1 MNCLARRFVRYAE
14 MDTRSDP
21 SSFSVPSTPGQTA
34 LLAVLRDELLEMG
47 VEGVHLD
54 QGGVLYGYLPGGTGG
69 VTIGLIA
76 HVDTAPAVSGHG
88 VRPVVHGE
96 WDGSPIR
103 IAEGVVL
110 DPGEC
115 PQLELYKDGTII
127 TSDGTTLLGAD
138 DKAGVAI
145 IMEALRHMIETPG
158 MRRPR
163 IAVAFTTDEEIGRG
177 MDSFDTARFGADFAY
192 TIDGEQPGSV
202 DSATFNACRA
212 DWRITGIEVHPGSAC
227 GRLVN
232 PVRIAAELISM
243 LKPEE
248 MPENSSGEEGFEYPM
263 EVSGDTGAATVQ
275 MIIRDFTTEGLA
287 ARVHRMHSLHRFLS
301 EKHQRAVIELS
312 VTNQYSNPRETLR
325 ADRRLVDYAMQGTE
339 RAGITP
345 RETSI
350 RGGTDGSRLSFM
362 GVPTVNLPT
371 GGGLFHS
378 RREWL
383 AVQGLETSL
392 AVLLNTIDIW
402 GENLAE

>member
-1 MNCLARRFVRYAE
+1 MNELVRRFVRYAE
-14 MDTRSDP
+14 IETRSDP
-21 SSFSVPSTPGQTA
+21 SSMSVPSTAGQTE
-34 LLAVLRDELLEMG
+34 LLSLLKDELLEMG
-47 VEGVHLD
+47 VRKVHHD
-54 QGGVLYGYLPGGTGG
+54 QGVVYAALPGGTGG

-76 HVDTAPAVSGHG
+76 HVDTSPAVSGRG
-88 VRPVVHGE
+88 VRPVFHE
-96 WDGSPIR
+96 SWDGSPIQ
-103 IAEGVVL
+103 ISEGVAL
-110 DPGEC
+110 DPREC
-115 PQLELYKDGTII
+115 PRILDYRGGTII

-145 IMEALRHMIETPG
+145 IMEAVRHMMENPG
-158 MRRPR
+158 MKRPVT
-163 IAVAFTTDEEIGRG
+163 AVAFTTDEEVGRG
-177 MDSFDTARFGADFAY
+177 MDNFNTGLFGADLAY
-192 TIDGEQPGSV
+192 TVDGELPGSV

-212 DWRITGIEVHPGSAC
+212 DWKISGIEVHPGSAF

-248 MPENSSGEEGFEYPM
+248 MPENSTGEQGFEYPM
-263 EVSGDTGAATVQ
+263 EVSGDTGSATVN

-301 EKHQRAVIELS
+301 EKHDRAMIEL
-312 VTNQYSNPRETLR
+312 VIANQYSNPRETLM
-325 ADRRLVDYAMQGTE
+325 ADRRLVDYALLGTE
-339 RAGITP
+339 RAGLEP
-345 RETSI
+345 CETSI

-383 AVQGLETSL
+383 AVQGLEKSL
-392 AVLLNTIDIW
+392 EILLNTLSVW
-402 GENLAE
+402 GENADG